1 MMESSAFDYLDAP
14 VERVTGL
21 DIPMPYAAN
30 LEALC
35 LPNVNNLLS
44 ATKRALG
51 NKKWFLL

>member
-51 NKKWFLL
+51 NKK